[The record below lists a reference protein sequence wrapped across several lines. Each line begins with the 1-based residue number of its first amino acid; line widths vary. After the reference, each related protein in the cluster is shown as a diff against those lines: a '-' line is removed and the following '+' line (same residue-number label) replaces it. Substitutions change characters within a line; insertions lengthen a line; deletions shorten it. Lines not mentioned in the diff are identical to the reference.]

1 MSTFATD
8 QQIRLPSGTPVVRHP
23 HVGPLHQNPGPQRGI
38 YQTSTMAALLDGV
51 YDGDVTFAE
60 IAKHGDFGLG
70 TFNQLDGE
78 MVAVEGQFYRLRA
91 DGTATPV
98 DPQETTPFAQVT
110 FFSTDTTHRL
120 DGPVQRAGLE
130 AFIDTLT
137 ASKNLFYAIRVDGR
151 FQEVHTR
158 TVAKVEQPYPA
169 FVEAT
174 RHQAT
179 TTFTNVHGT
188 LIGFRTPDYAQGLGV
203 AGYHLHFLTED
214 RTGGGHVIDFTLDKA
229 TIHIS
234 AQVDVHLN
242 LPQTPAFMS
251 ADLTGRDLDAE
262 IELTEGGAVP
272 AA

>member
-1 MSTFATD
+1 MSIFPTA
-8 QQIRLPSGTPVVRHP
+8 QQIRLPSGTPEARHP
-23 HVGPLHQNPGPQRGI
+23 HVGPLHEDAGPRRGI

-51 YDGDVTFAE
+51 YDGEVTFAE

-70 TFNQLDGE
+70 TFNHLDGE

-98 DPQETTPFAQVT
+98 DPQETTPFAQVA
-110 FFSTDTTHRL
+110 FFSTDTIHQL
-120 DGPVQRAGLE
+120 DGPVRRAALE
-130 AFIDTLT
+130 ALIDTLT
-137 ASKNLFYAIRVDGR
+137 ASKNLFYAIRVDGP
-151 FQEVHTR
+151 FQRVLTR
-158 TVAKVEQPYPA
+158 TVAKVERPYPA

-174 RHQAT
+174 KQQAT
-179 TTFTNVHGT
+179 RTFTNVQGT

-214 RTGGGHVIDFTLDKA
+214 RTGGGHVIDFTLGKA
-229 TIHIS
+229 TIQIS
-234 AQVDVHLN
+234 AQADVHLN

>member
-1 MSTFATD
+1 
-8 QQIRLPSGTPVVRHP
+8 
-23 HVGPLHQNPGPQRGI
+23 
-38 YQTSTMAALLDGV
+38 MAALLDGV

-120 DGPVQRAGLE
+120 DGPVQRAALE

-179 TTFTNVHGT
+179 MTFTNVHGT

-214 RTGGGHVIDFTLDKA
+214 RTGGGHVLDFTLDKA
-229 TIHIS
+229 TVQIS
-234 AQVDVHLN
+234 AQADVHLN

>member
-1 MSTFATD
+1 MSTSATD
-8 QQIRLPSGTPVVRHP
+8 QQICLPFDTSVPGHP
-23 HVGPLHQNPGPQRGI
+23 HVGPLDKDASPHPVI

-51 YDGDVTFAE
+51 YDGDVTFAK

-70 TFNQLDGE
+70 TFNDLDGE

-98 DPQETTPFAQVT
+98 DPHETTPFAQVT
-110 FFSTDTTHRL
+110 FFSTNTIRDVDRA
-120 DGPVQRAGLE
+120 VQRVALE

-151 FQEVHTR
+151 FQEVLTR
-158 TVAKVEQPYPA
+158 TVAKVERPYPA

-174 RHQAT
+174 RLQAT
-179 TTFTNVHGT
+179 RTFTNVNGT

-229 TIHIS
+229 TIQIS
-234 AQVDVHLN
+234 AQADVHLS